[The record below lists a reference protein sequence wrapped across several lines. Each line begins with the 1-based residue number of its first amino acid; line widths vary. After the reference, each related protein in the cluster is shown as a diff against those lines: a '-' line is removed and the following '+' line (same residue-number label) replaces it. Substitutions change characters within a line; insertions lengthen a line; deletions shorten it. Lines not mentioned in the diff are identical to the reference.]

1 MIVPRVRAAALAVA
15 ASCGLAAC
23 SYDDGY
29 GYGGMSVGYG
39 SGYYGSYYDDYYDP
53 YYGGYGYGY
62 PSYYGWYGGYYYPG
76 TGYYVYD
83 RGGHRHRW
91 NDRQRRHWEGRRDRA
106 ERDGSWSRDRGGRS
120 GDGNWSGYRR
130 DRSGSD
136 TAPRQSWRDR
146 GQAPQGQAPQGEVR
160 TQATPSVTPQTRSNW
175 HQRMQNRAVRQ
186 EGRQERR
193 GRR

>member
-1 MIVPRVRAAALAVA
+1 MIVPRVRAAALALA

-53 YYGGYGYGY
+53 YYGGGYGY

-83 RGGHRHRW
+83 RGGRRHRW
-91 NDRQRRHWEGRRDRA
+91 DDRQRRHWEGRRDHA
-106 ERDGSWSRDRGGRS
+106 QRDGSWSRDRGDRARG
-120 GDGNWSGYRR
+120 GNWSGYNRN
-130 DRSGSD
+130 RSGSSS
-136 TAPRQSWRDR
+136 APRQSWRDR
-146 GQAPQGQAPQGEVR
+146 GQASQGEVR
-160 TQATPSVTPQTRSNW
+160 TQAAPSVTPQVRSSW
-175 HQRMQNRAVRQ
+175 QQRMQDRGVRQDRRQ

-193 GRR
+193 SRR